1 MHWMYS
7 WLLFCKVLTSYWIDF
22 EEEDSYLTNT
32 VQLSFFGVEDEGLT
46 EDIRVDLAVDVED
59 QLWTMA
65 VTSLQCIKSTEET
78 HTKSKAVE

>member
-32 VQLSFFGVEDEGLT
+32 VQLGFFGVEDEGLT
-46 EDIRVDLAVDVED
+46 EDIRVDLTVDVED

-65 VTSLQCIKSTEET
+65 VTSLQRIKSTEET

>member
-32 VQLSFFGVEDEGLT
+32 VQLGFFGVEDEGLT

-65 VTSLQCIKSTEET
+65 VTSLQRIKSTEET

>member
-1 MHWMYS
+1 MYS

-32 VQLSFFGVEDEGLT
+32 VQLGFFGVEDEGLT

-65 VTSLQCIKSTEET
+65 VTSLQRIKSTEET